1 MDRAVTLNNRGF
13 TLVEV
18 MISMLVLLIGM
29 LGSLVGVMA
38 AADHNL
44 ANALRDEAVKIAQE
58 QLENARTGQYA
69 LVVNGNIP
77 VQKQVRR
84 TLYTFQ
90 VTTNVTSGGP
100 SNSLKQVTV
109 TVQWT
114 FKNQNRSHLAE
125 TIVRQRS

>member
-1 MDRAVTLNNRGF
+1 MDPAVILSNRGF

-58 QLENARTGQYA
+58 QLENARTGQFA

-77 VQKQVRR
+77 VQRQVRK

-90 VTTNVTSGGP
+90 VTTNVASGGL
-100 SNSLKQVTV
+100 SNSLKLVTV

>member
-1 MDRAVTLNNRGF
+1 MALAVTLNNRGF

-69 LVVNGNIP
+69 LIVNGTVP
-77 VQKQVRR
+77 VQRQMRK

-100 SNSLKQVTV
+100 SNSLKLLTV

-114 FKNQNRSHLAE
+114 FKNATRSHLSE
-125 TIVRQRS
+125 TIVRQRA